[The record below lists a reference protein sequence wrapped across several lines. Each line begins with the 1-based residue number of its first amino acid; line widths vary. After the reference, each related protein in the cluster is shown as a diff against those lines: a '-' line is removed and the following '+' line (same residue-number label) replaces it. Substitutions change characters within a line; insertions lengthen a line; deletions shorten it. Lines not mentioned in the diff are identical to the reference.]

1 MSYTQRE
8 ARSAR
13 FSSRVCVA
21 SLLHRGPQRQLSAW
35 SSYLCLLY
43 DNSVLAWSMKSS
55 GRSFLLWFGGADT
68 ESWHLLL
75 MFYVVK
81 DISSVGLRYSFSGN
95 ILTWDHS
102 LREGP
107 VIRWNTMK
115 TSPTTK
121 VEAEIHPHRPRW
133 LLCSPRRICFFLCG
147 ALIILQQS
155 WLYLGW
161 FLQLSSLASARHVA

>member
-1 MSYTQRE
+1 MSYSQGE

-13 FSSRVCVA
+13 FSSRACVA
-21 SLLHRGPQRQLSAW
+21 SLLHCGPLRQLSAW

-43 DNSVLAWSMKSS
+43 DNSVLAWPMKSS
-55 GRSFLLWFGGADT
+55 GRSFPLWFGGADT

-81 DISSVGLRYSFSGN
+81 AISSVGLRYSFSGN

-115 TSPTTK
+115 TSRTTK
-121 VEAEIHPHRPRW
+121 VEAEIHPHRPLWRLRFPCRLW
-133 LLCSPRRICFFLCG
+133 FFCVEL
-147 ALIILQQS
+147 
-155 WLYLGW
+155 W
-161 FLQLSSLASARHVA
+161 